1 MPPGEV
7 CKCTT
12 TVPPTCSDR
21 RASCYGKR
29 LCAPLAPGSAR
40 FVEAARGLAAALSS
54 PSAESRDREL
64 ARGDRELAKFRDREL
79 ARGDLEL
86 AISVSR
92 VRVSPLYDD
101 CWEGRD
107 RCMGYADG
115 L

>member
-7 CKCTT
+7 CECTT

-54 PSAESRDREL
+54 PSA
-64 ARGDRELAKFRDREL
+64 KFRDREL
-79 ARGDLEL
+79 AGDRDLAGDLEL
-86 AISVSR
+86 AYPVSR

-107 RCMGYADG
+107 RCMGYADD

>member
-64 ARGDRELAKFRDREL
+64 ARV
-79 ARGDLEL
+79 DLEL

-107 RCMGYADG
+107 RCMGYADC

>member
-7 CKCTT
+7 CECTT

-64 ARGDRELAKFRDREL
+64 ARGD
-79 ARGDLEL
+79 LEL
-86 AISVSR
+86 AHSVSR

>member
-29 LCAPLAPGSAR
+29 LCAPLAPGTAR

-64 ARGDRELAKFRDREL
+64 ARGDRELARV
-79 ARGDLEL
+79 DLEL

>member
-29 LCAPLAPGSAR
+29 LCAPLAPGTAR

-64 ARGDRELAKFRDREL
+64 ARGDREL

-107 RCMGYADG
+107 RCMGYADC

>member
-7 CKCTT
+7 CECTT

-54 PSAESRDREL
+54 PSA
-64 ARGDRELAKFRDREL
+64 KFR
-79 ARGDLEL
+79 DLEL
-86 AISVSR
+86 AHSVSR

>member
-29 LCAPLAPGSAR
+29 LCAPLAPGTAR

-54 PSAESRDREL
+54 PSAKSRDREL
-64 ARGDRELAKFRDREL
+64 ARGDREL

>member
-64 ARGDRELAKFRDREL
+64 ARGDRELA
-79 ARGDLEL
+79 RGDLEL

-107 RCMGYADG
+107 RCMGYADC

>member
-64 ARGDRELAKFRDREL
+64 ARGDRELARV
-79 ARGDLEL
+79 DLEL

>member
-29 LCAPLAPGSAR
+29 LCAPLALGSAR

-54 PSAESRDREL
+54 PSA
-64 ARGDRELAKFRDREL
+64 KFRDREL
-79 ARGDLEL
+79 AGDLEL
-86 AISVSR
+86 AHSVSR

>member
-64 ARGDRELAKFRDREL
+64 ARGDRELA
-79 ARGDLEL
+79 RGDLEL
-86 AISVSR
+86 VHSVSR

>member
-21 RASCYGKR
+21 RASCYRKR

-54 PSAESRDREL
+54 PSAE
-64 ARGDRELAKFRDREL
+64 FR
-79 ARGDLEL
+79 DLEL
-86 AISVSR
+86 AHSVSR